1 MFEPVSERSV
11 HNAINN
17 GIHSA
22 VTVAHEDREHVKAP
36 GSDTRGVNGQQHTDA
51 VRTPGDKESNDNYQ
65 KNTGKSELFGL
76 RILFLFLCC
85 GEIFSVFVGFLGAV
99 EYQDV
104 THCHNTER
112 DPETAA
118 DHKDGVRWRQSPV
131 TEAERLNGDIGV
143 GCPAEQRGQ
152 GNHEG

>member
-1 MFEPVSERSV
+1 MLIE
-11 HNAINN
+11 IN
-17 GIHSA
+17 
-22 VTVAHEDREHVKAP
+22 
-36 GSDTRGVNGQQHTDA
+36 
-51 VRTPGDKESNDNYQ
+51 
-65 KNTGKSELFGL
+65 
-76 RILFLFLCC
+76 C

-131 TEAERLNGDIGV
+131 TETERLNGNVRV

-152 GNHEG
+152 GNYKG